1 MNKKINKSLDNDVY
15 FMEILKN
22 LHKAKFTIIFF
33 SIFFLSL
40 GIFYSKVT
48 PKKFTTSA
56 LIQGLN
62 FDIYKEITGVS
73 ENIYA
78 DSFDSFLQ
86 QVQSPEVFA
95 EFLITNQG
103 PYNDFVNS
111 FFINKENISEWT
123 VGKIILNAKE
133 VYLGV
138 ITNNEINTFNNELVF
153 SYPEE
158 LEELGPKLLNDYI
171 LTTATK
177 VEKNYLYKLRKSL
190 EIKIKRNSFIRD
202 AYIQGVKKEINSEIV
217 LNTALKDAYIQGQK
231 KITNSEIKKLE
242 LEKKE
247 FFLFNGREINNK
259 IFNYQQA
266 LNVANNLDLKKP
278 QRQNDNDHDR
288 KSDADIIVNFGEERQ
303 LYNEGIIVLTT
314 QIKNLNQKLKNLDK
328 HESYNKIVSA
338 IDNKKNL
345 LKNPNFLKEYNEFL
359 KNEIILKKKLEN
371 VKESKEYNE
380 FLKKEF
386 FQKKDLEAIMRAE
399 DNIKLAWNPILE
411 RAVSSNRVD
420 FNDIYGFVGLILGIL
435 ISFLFLFFKSLIRKK

>member
-1 MNKKINKSLDNDVY
+1 
-15 FMEILKN
+15 
-22 LHKAKFTIIFF
+22 
-33 SIFFLSL
+33 
-40 GIFYSKVT
+40 
-48 PKKFTTSA
+48 
-56 LIQGLN
+56 
-62 FDIYKEITGVS
+62 
-73 ENIYA
+73 
-78 DSFDSFLQ
+78 
-86 QVQSPEVFA
+86 
-95 EFLITNQG
+95 
-103 PYNDFVNS
+103 
-111 FFINKENISEWT
+111 
-123 VGKIILNAKE
+123 
-133 VYLGV
+133 V

-171 LTTATK
+171 LTTATT

-190 EIKIKRNSFIRD
+190 EIKIKRNSFIR
-202 AYIQGVKKEINSEIV
+202 
-217 LNTALKDAYIQGQK
+217 DAYIQGQK

-278 QRQNDNDHDR
+278 QRQNDNDNDR